1 MASNVNSRQHINQQ
15 ARTYQQQAETAAVAF
30 CVQPN
35 QANELEILM
44 THTLFGDLPA
54 AGKDSGGRI
63 LYLTEIR

>member
-1 MASNVNSRQHINQQ
+1 M
-15 ARTYQQQAETAAVAF
+15 AAVAF

-54 AGKDSGGRI
+54 AGKDSGGHI